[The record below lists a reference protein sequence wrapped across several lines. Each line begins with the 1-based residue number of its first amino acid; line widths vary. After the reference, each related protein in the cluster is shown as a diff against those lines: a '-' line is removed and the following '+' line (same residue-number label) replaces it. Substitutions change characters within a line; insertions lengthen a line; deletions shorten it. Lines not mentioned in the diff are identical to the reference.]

1 VSLGLLIAVA
11 VSVVS
16 FAVGVYC
23 MIRYGKTRQVG
34 LVYVGLLLMFILPGV
49 LLLGTLNGFRPPAM
63 GCYGPPP
70 PEYYTTTTLR

>member
-1 VSLGLLIAVA
+1 VSLGLLIAVV

-16 FAVGVYC
+16 FVVGVYC

-34 LVYVGLLLMFILPGV
+34 LVYAGLLLMFILPGV

-63 GCYGPPP
+63 GCYGPDPNSL
-70 PEYYTTTTLR
+70 TTTTLR